1 MGNSA
6 SDNLFQ
12 GNNTISLQCLM
23 YRYINYN
30 ILVIWKKPKCTIV
43 EDLLVNYGL
52 SLKYNS
58 Y

>member
-6 SDNLFQ
+6 SANLLQ

-30 ILVIWKKPKCTIV
+30 ILVIWKKPKCIIV
-43 EDLLVNYGL
+43 ED
-52 SLKYNS
+52 
-58 Y
+58 